1 MHTSVPPPPSPLS
14 GTVQRSSG
22 HAELREKAKELE
34 AAFLSEMLSHAGLSP
49 EDSGFGGGI
58 GEEQFSSFVRAEQA
72 RLLVKKGGIG
82 LAETIF
88 DALVKAEESKNAK

>member
-1 MHTSVPPPPSPLS
+1 MSNGIPLPPSPLS
-14 GTVQRSSG
+14 GISQRSAG

-58 GEEQFSSFVRAEQA
+58 GEEQFSSFLRAEHA
-72 RLLVKKGGIG
+72 KLLVEKGGIG
-82 LAETIF
+82 LAQTIF
-88 DALVKAEESKNAK
+88 EALVKAEENKNAK